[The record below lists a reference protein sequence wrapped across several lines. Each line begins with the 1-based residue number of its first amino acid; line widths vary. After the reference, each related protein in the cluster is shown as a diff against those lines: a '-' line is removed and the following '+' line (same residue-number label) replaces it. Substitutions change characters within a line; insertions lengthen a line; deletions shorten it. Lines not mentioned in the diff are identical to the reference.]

1 MCDCS
6 DSGRRDR
13 RRCTSASWCSAAV
26 GFRFFMP
33 ANILIIHE
41 TAKGLGEK
49 IYIKTQDLDAKGME
63 TSEDLRTLVHHYNL
77 RRGAEGRAIS
87 PDHRKKDWVTH
98 VCFQP
103 QPLPRLVQSHFS
115 KSDFGAKTAF
125 GKVIL
130 RLSVVR
136 LNLTPGCAKCVL
148 KCQDAQ
154 IMGLAMSTSNRR
166 KGN

>member
-41 TAKGLGEK
+41 TAKGLGQK

-77 RRGAEGRAIS
+77 RRGALGRAIS

-103 QPLPRLVQSHFS
+103 QPLPRLVRIHFP
-115 KSDFGAKTAF
+115 KSDFG
-125 GKVIL
+125 GKNSFWKSDFATFSRPIKPYTGVCEM
-130 RLSVVR
+130 RFEVSRCTDNGLSDV
-136 LNLTPGCAKCVL
+136 NK
-148 KCQDAQ
+148 
-154 IMGLAMSTSNRR
+154 
-166 KGN
+166 

>member
-41 TAKGLGEK
+41 TAKGLGQK

-77 RRGAEGRAIS
+77 RRGALGRAIS

-103 QPLPRLVQSHFS
+103 QPLPRLVQSHFP
-115 KSDFGAKTAF
+115 KSDFG
-125 GKVIL
+125 GKNSFWKSDFATFSRPIKPYTGVCEM
-130 RLSVVR
+130 RFEVSRCTDNGLSDV
-136 LNLTPGCAKCVL
+136 NK
-148 KCQDAQ
+148 
-154 IMGLAMSTSNRR
+154 
-166 KGN
+166 